1 MTLEE
6 IVFNEAYDA
15 FAGDAEEIPYKVQE
29 YWDEKNQKSID
40 IFTGIHTPYEN
51 VNSYSTLG
59 LSQYTA
65 NLQSKGKILSVEFVS
80 ACDSSYPLFPNVI
93 STCAFQVMDG
103 KQNYGPGAVISN
115 VISMY
120 YPTSDM
126 KHMWMAYPFLWD
138 DAPHT
143 LTVQQKLVA
152 WLQLIPISDKEYQYL
167 LTNGCDALEELFER
181 EQVEVLNLNRKSV
194 LL

>member
-1 MTLEE
+1 
-6 IVFNEAYDA
+6 
-15 FAGDAEEIPYKVQE
+15 
-29 YWDEKNQKSID
+29 
-40 IFTGIHTPYEN
+40 
-51 VNSYSTLG
+51 
-59 LSQYTA
+59 
-65 NLQSKGKILSVEFVS
+65 
-80 ACDSSYPLFPNVI
+80 
-93 STCAFQVMDG
+93 MDG

-167 LTNGCDALEELFER
+167 LTNGYDALEELFER

>member
-103 KQNYGPGAVISN
+103 KQNYGPGTVITD
-115 VISMY
+115 VVSMY
-120 YPTSDM
+120 YPAFDM
-126 KHMWMAYPFLWD
+126 KHMWMAYPFLWGN
-138 DAPHT
+138 APHT
-143 LTVQQKLVA
+143 FAVQQKLVA

-167 LTNGCDALEELFER
+167 LKNGYDALEDLFEK
-181 EQVEVLNLNRKSV
+181 EQVDVLDMKRHS